1 MIKNKKKINKIKT
14 ETFLEKFPI
23 LFLLQQNNFTVSD
36 WFDFKQKIQ
45 EIENQSDSKFNNL
58 ENGKKIGILNIKNSV
73 FKKILQA
80 STNAEISKSNSL
92 SSISSILQGPNFI
105 IGCENDA
112 QLDFIWKC
120 VRSNKKL
127 VFISCLYQS
136 QLINHL
142 DLEILLKTNSS
153 VYQTL
158 IHQFDKKTEL
168 YSVLNQTLTIQ
179 PLISVQLDFLN
190 VLNYM
195 QKEK

>member
-23 LFLLQQNNFTVSD
+23 LFLLQQNNFTVND

-45 EIENQSDSKFNNL
+45 EIQDQSDSKIKNL
-58 ENGKKIGILNIKNSV
+58 ENGKKIEILNIKNSV
-73 FKKILQA
+73 FKKILET
-80 STNAEISKSNSL
+80 STNVENSKSNSL
-92 SSISSILQGPNFI
+92 SSILQGPNFI

-112 QLDFIWKC
+112 QLNSIWKC

-127 VFISCLYQS
+127 VFISCLYQN

-142 DLEILLKTNSS
+142 DLEILLKANSS

-158 IHQFDKKTEL
+158 LHQFDKKTEL
-168 YSVLNQTLTIQ
+168 YSVLNQNLTLR

-190 VLNYM
+190 VLNVI
-195 QKEK
+195 KEKK